1 MQAMTKLLALIA
13 ALALA
18 AFGLAA
24 CGGDDDDETTPP
36 PAETEATTPAGGG
49 GGGGGGGTISFE
61 ADPGGELAYTQTEVT
76 GPAGSDTIDLVNDS
90 SVPHDV
96 TIEDSGGNQLAQTET
111 ITGDST
117 STTATLDPGT
127 YTFYCSVDGHREA
140 GMEGTLTIE

>member
-1 MQAMTKLLALIA
+1 MTKLLALIA

-24 CGGDDDDETTPP
+24 CGGDDDDDETTAAPT
-36 PAETEATTPAGGG
+36 ETEATTPAGG

-61 ADPGGELAYTQTEVT
+61 ADPGGELAYTETEVT
-76 GPAGSDTIDLVNDS
+76 GPAGNDTIELVNDS

-96 TIEDSGGNQLAQTET
+96 TIEDSGGSQLAQTET
-111 ITGDST
+111 VTGEST
-117 STTATLDPGT
+117 STTATLDPGS
-127 YTFYCSVDGHREA
+127 YTFYCSVNGHREA

>member
-1 MQAMTKLLALIA
+1 MTKLLALIA

-24 CGGDDDDETTPP
+24 CGGDDDDDETTAAPT
-36 PAETEATTPAGGG
+36 ETEATTPAGGG

-61 ADPGGELAYTQTEVT
+61 ADPGGELAYTETEVT
-76 GPAGSDTIDLVNDS
+76 GPAGNDTIELVNDS

-96 TIEDSGGNQLAQTET
+96 TIEDSGGSQLAQTET
-111 ITGDST
+111 VTGEST
-117 STTATLDPGT
+117 STTATLDPGS
-127 YTFYCSVDGHREA
+127 YTFYCSVNGHREA